1 MTNTDKLLLLTTR
14 SIYKPVMMMRQRA
27 HILAAMME

>member
-1 MTNTDKLLLLTTR
+1 MANTDELPLLTAR
-14 SIYKPVMMMRQRA
+14 PIYKPVMMMRQRA

>member
-1 MTNTDKLLLLTTR
+1 MANTDKLPLLTER
-14 SIYKPVMMMRQRA
+14 SIYKHFMMMRQRA